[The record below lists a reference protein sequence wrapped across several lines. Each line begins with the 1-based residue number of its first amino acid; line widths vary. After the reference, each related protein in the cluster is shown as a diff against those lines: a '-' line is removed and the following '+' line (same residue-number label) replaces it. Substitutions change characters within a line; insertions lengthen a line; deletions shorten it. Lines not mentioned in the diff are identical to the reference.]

1 MDQVPPA
8 TAAGLGGPGPGPG
21 PGYPESTESSP
32 RSRGGDSWD
41 EPFPSSAA
49 AAAAAAG
56 GGGRLRL
63 MCSFGGRIVPRP
75 TDKSLCYL
83 GGETRIV
90 AVDRHASLA
99 DVHARLSRSLLGGQ
113 PFTLKYQ
120 LPNED
125 LDSLISVSTDEDLD
139 NLVDEYDRIAAS
151 SSGGGSSRTSRIRL
165 FLFPAKPES
174 SSSLGSLLD
183 DSSKSENW
191 FVDALNSAISGSLDG
206 IPRGISTDSASVN
219 CLLGLEDDS
228 SVHSR
233 SGVPNSAPSEDQR
246 VNQQKLPSAAAVAAA
261 AAGRHPHDVQSVP
274 DSPMLDKNSSFGST
288 SSAPS
293 LSNLP
298 PIRVRPEDRS
308 PPDARVMPPA
318 TVEDHFAQMGISEQQ
333 LQPAVAYMQPPQ
345 QVPIPAM
352 AVPVASLSE
361 ASSRVFSDDDKLSD
375 HGGGSRKPQ
384 PPKQEV
390 PPVADPTNRGAVYYN
405 DRSPPA
411 ELKRDMP
418 VGTEAASYRLPVSAP
433 DAAAVAAAAAVTQPP
448 PGYVFAHM
456 QPPPPQQQQPP
467 PPQPPQQPQQPA
479 PQQIVTAGN
488 QHFIHNPATGTF
500 IPIQS
505 YYHHP
510 VPQQA
515 PQPQQVPRPQ
525 QAPAFDPN
533 TGMYYIPMQQN
544 APQPYSMPPGAATL
558 PPPTLVDTTP
568 KPTVPIPQ
576 MAVKPELQQ
585 PGVYRTTAPAPA
597 PVPNAAPGYAGMGYH
612 HVIQSHHHP
621 AQQPVAN
628 MAGNYGY
635 EYADPNRP
643 QPQVY
648 YSQAAAPPTLP
659 PQYQPIV
666 SPDGGHGQAEKH

>member
-1 MDQVPPA
+1 MEPVPPA
-8 TAAGLGGPGPGPG
+8 TAAGVGGSGPGPG

-99 DVHARLSRSLLGGQ
+99 DVHARLSRSLLGGR

-233 SGVPNSAPSEDQR
+233 SGVPNSAPSEEQR
-246 VNQQKLPSAAAVAAA
+246 GSQHQKLPATAAA
-261 AAGRHPHDVQSVP
+261 AGGRHPHDVQSVP

-298 PIRVRPEDRS
+298 PIRVRPEDR
-308 PPDARVMPPA
+308 PPDARVMPPT

-333 LQPAVAYMQPPQ
+333 LPPAAYMQPPP

-352 AVPVASLSE
+352 AVPVASPSE
-361 ASSRVFSDDDKLSD
+361 ASSRVFSDDDKSD

-390 PPVADPTNRGAVYYN
+390 PPVADPTNRAVYYN

-411 ELKRDMP
+411 DLKRDMP

-433 DAAAVAAAAAVTQPP
+433 DAAAAAAAAAVTQPP
-448 PGYVFAHM
+448 PGYVFAQMHA
-456 QPPPPQQQQPP
+456 PPPPQQQPP
-467 PPQPPQQPQQPA
+467 PPQPPLQPQQPA

-515 PQPQQVPRPQ
+515 PHPVPQQAPQPVPRPQ
-525 QAPAFDPN
+525 QAHAFDPN

-544 APQPYSMPPGAATL
+544 APQPYSMPPGAQVSL
-558 PPPTLVDTTP
+558 PPPALVDTTP

-585 PGVYRTTAPAPA
+585 PGVYRTTAAPTPAQA
-597 PVPNAAPGYAGMGYH
+597 PNAAPGYAGVGYH

-643 QPQVY
+643 QVY
-648 YSQAAAPPTLP
+648 YSQAAAPPTMP

-666 SPDGGHGQAEKH
+666 SPDAGQAEKH

>member
-1 MDQVPPA
+1 MEPVPPA
-8 TAAGLGGPGPGPG
+8 TAAGVGGPGPG

-41 EPFPSSAA
+41 DSFPSSAA
-49 AAAAAAG
+49 AAAAAAA

-75 TDKSLCYL
+75 TDKTLCYL

-99 DVHARLSRSLLGGQ
+99 DVHARLSRSLLGGH

-151 SSGGGSSRTSRIRL
+151 TSGSGSSRTSRIRL

-246 VNQQKLPSAAAVAAA
+246 VSQQKLPAAA
-261 AAGRHPHDVQSVP
+261 AAGRHPHDVQS
-274 DSPMLDKNSSFGST
+274 
-288 SSAPS
+288 
-293 LSNLP
+293 
-298 PIRVRPEDRS
+298 EDR
-308 PPDARVMPPA
+308 PQVPPA
-318 TVEDHFAQMGISEQQ
+318 AVEDHFAQMGISEQQ
-333 LQPAVAYMQPPQ
+333 VPPAVAYMQPPQ

-352 AVPVASLSE
+352 GVPVAASMSPSE
-361 ASSRVFSDDDKLSD
+361 ASSRVFSDDDKSD
-375 HGGGSRKPQ
+375 HGGAGRKPQ
-384 PPKQEV
+384 LPKQEA
-390 PPVADPTNRGAVYYN
+390 PPVADPNRPVYYN
-405 DRSPPA
+405 DRSPPSD
-411 ELKRDMP
+411 LKRDMP
-418 VGTEAASYRLPVSAP
+418 MGTDAGSYRIPVSAP
-433 DAAAVAAAAAVTQPP
+433 DAAAAVATQPP
-448 PGYVFAHM
+448 AYVYQMHAPPPQQ
-456 QPPPPQQQQPP
+456 QPPPPQQQQ
-467 PPQPPQQPQQPA
+467 QQQQQQQPA
-479 PQQIVTAGN
+479 PQQFVTAGN

-505 YYHHP
+505 YYNHP

-515 PQPQQVPRPQ
+515 PQPVMQPQ
-525 QAPAFDPN
+525 QQQPAFDPN
-533 TGMYYIPMQQN
+533 TGMYYIPMRQN
-544 APQPYSMPPGAATL
+544 APQQYSMPPGAQVSL

-576 MAVKPELQQ
+576 VAVKPELQQ
-585 PGVYRTTAPAPA
+585 PGVYRTTAPAAPA
-597 PVPNAAPGYAGMGYH
+597 PAPNAAPAGYAGMGYH

-628 MAGNYGY
+628 MQGNYGY
-635 EYADPNRP
+635 EYADPTRA
-643 QPQVY
+643 QVY

-659 PQYQPIV
+659 PQYQPMV
-666 SPDGGHGQAEKH
+666 SPDAGQADMKQNRAS

>member
-1 MDQVPPA
+1 MEPVPPA
-8 TAAGLGGPGPGPG
+8 MVAGVGAPGPGPG

-41 EPFPSSAA
+41 EPFPSS

-99 DVHARLSRSLLGGQ
+99 DVHARLSRSLLGGR

-139 NLVDEYDRIAAS
+139 NLVDEYDRIAAGS

-246 VNQQKLPSAAAVAAA
+246 AAQQKLPAAATAAAV
-261 AAGRHPHDVQSVP
+261 AGRHPHDVQSVP

-298 PIRVRPEDRS
+298 PIRVRPADRPQDS
-308 PPDARVMPPA
+308 RVMPPA

-333 LQPAVAYMQPPQ
+333 PPPPVAYMQPPQ

-352 AVPVASLSE
+352 AVPVASPSE
-361 ASSRVFSDDDKLSD
+361 ASSRVFSDDDRSD
-375 HGGGSRKPQ
+375 HGGSRKPQ

-390 PPVADPTNRGAVYYN
+390 PTVADPTNRAVYYN

-418 VGTEAASYRLPVSAP
+418 VGAEAASYRLPVSTP
-433 DAAAVAAAAAVTQPP
+433 DAAAVAAAAAATQPP
-448 PGYVFAHM
+448 PGYVFAQMHA
-456 QPPPPQQQQPP
+456 PPPQQQPP

-515 PQPQQVPRPQ
+515 PQPVARPQ

-544 APQPYSMPPGAATL
+544 APQPYSMPPGAQASL
-558 PPPTLVDTTP
+558 PPASLVDTTP

-585 PGVYRTTAPAPA
+585 VQQPGVYRTTAAPAPA
-597 PVPNAAPGYAGMGYH
+597 PAPNAAPGYAGMGYH

-621 AQQPVAN
+621 VQQPVAN

-635 EYADPNRP
+635 EYADPTRA
-643 QPQVY
+643 QQQVY
-648 YSQAAAPPTLP
+648 YSQAAPQPTLP

-666 SPDGGHGQAEKH
+666 SPDAGQAEKH

>member
-1 MDQVPPA
+1 MEPVPPA
-8 TAAGLGGPGPGPG
+8 TAAGVGGPGPG

-41 EPFPSSAA
+41 DSFPSSAA
-49 AAAAAAG
+49 AAAVA

-75 TDKSLCYL
+75 TDKTLCYL

-99 DVHARLSRSLLGGQ
+99 DVHARLSRSLLGGR

-139 NLVDEYDRIAAS
+139 NLIDEYDRIAAS
-151 SSGGGSSRTSRIRL
+151 SSGSGSSRTSRIRL

-233 SGVPNSAPSEDQR
+233 SGVPNSAPTEDQR
-246 VNQQKLPSAAAVAAA
+246 ANQQKLPAAAA
-261 AAGRHPHDVQSVP
+261 AAGRHPHDVPPVP

-298 PIRVRPEDRS
+298 PIRVRAEDRQPG
-308 PPDARVMPPA
+308 PPVA
-318 TVEDHFAQMGISEQQ
+318 VEDHFAQMGISEQ
-333 LQPAVAYMQPPQ
+333 LVPPPVVYMQPPQ
-345 QVPIPAM
+345 QVPVPAM
-352 AVPVASLSE
+352 AVPVAASMSSSE
-361 ASSRVFSDDDKLSD
+361 ASSRVFSDDDNKSD
-375 HGGGSRKPQ
+375 HGGAGRKPQ
-384 PPKQEV
+384 PPKQEA
-390 PPVADPTNRGAVYYN
+390 PPVADPTNRAVYYN
-405 DRSPPA
+405 DRSPPS
-411 ELKRDMP
+411 ELRRDMP
-418 VGTEAASYRLPVSAP
+418 VGTDAGSYRITVSAP
-433 DAAAVAAAAAVTQPP
+433 DAGAAAATQPQA
-448 PGYVFAHM
+448 GYVYAQMHAPPQQQQQQQPPM
-456 QPPPPQQQQPP
+456 PQQPPPPQLQQQQQQQQPP
-467 PPQPPQQPQQPA
+467 PQQF
-479 PQQIVTAGN
+479 VTAGN

-505 YYHHP
+505 YYNPP

-515 PQPQQVPRPQ
+515 PQPVLPQ
-525 QAPAFDPN
+525 QQPAFDPN
-533 TGMYYIPMQQN
+533 IGMYYIPMRQN
-544 APQPYSMPPGAATL
+544 APQQYSMPPGAQVSM

-576 MAVKPELQQ
+576 VTVKPELQQ
-585 PGVYRTTAPAPA
+585 PGVYRTTAAAAPAPA
-597 PVPNAAPGYAGMGYH
+597 PNAAPGYAGMGYH
-612 HVIQSHHHP
+612 HVIQSQHHP
-621 AQQPVAN
+621 VQQPMTN
-628 MAGNYGY
+628 MQGNYGY
-635 EYADPNRP
+635 EYADPTRA
-643 QPQVY
+643 QVY

-659 PQYQPIV
+659 PQYHQPMV
-666 SPDGGHGQAEKH
+666 APDSGQADIKQNRAS